1 MAIQS
6 PSSEP
11 KAAPPPL
18 VVEGLTLTLGKAKT
32 PVTVLDQVSFTL
44 NAGETLALVGESGC
58 GKSMTA
64 LAIMGLAPPTARI
77 SGGSVRLLGEELVG
91 APPSRLRQLRG
102 RTMAM
107 IFQEPM
113 TALNP
118 VYNCGEQIAE
128 VVRRHEGLDRRSAR
142 LRAVEMLDAVGIPD
156 PGQRAND
163 YPHQLSGGMRQRVM
177 IAMALACKPALLIAD
192 EPTTA
197 LDVTVQAQVFD
208 LLKQLQRA
216 THTAIVLIT
225 HDMGTV
231 AEMAQGVVVM
241 YAGRVAET
249 GTTAAL
255 LERPAHPYTQGLI
268 RAVPQVRSGEAA
280 AEAPPPLV
288 EIPGMVPDLSQ
299 RPVGCAFAPRCPA
312 RFAPCDQPPPLLP
325 ADPQGGAGHGARCW
339 LLDDSPPT
347 SPVSPPNPR

>member
-1 MAIQS
+1 L
-6 PSSEP
+6 P
-11 KAAPPPL
+11 KGADRAHAVQDL
-18 VVEGLTLTLGKAKT
+18 SLS
-32 PVTVLDQVSFTL
+32 LD
-44 NAGETLALVGESGC
+44 AGEIVCIVGESGS
-58 GKSMTA
+58 GKSMA
-64 LAIMGLAPPTARI
+64 ANAMMGLLPDGVRVTGGRIIYGGRDLLALPERAR
-77 SGGSVRLLGEELVG
+77 
-91 APPSRLRQLRG
+91 QDLRG
-102 RTMAM
+102 KDLAM